1 MNPKIIYK
9 SKDPF
14 DLGITWTVVRDFWH
28 YNTEDFHNALR
39 VWCREV
45 IFVIKRRF
53 NKDQMAAFKELQR
66 IKEERK

>member
-14 DLGITWTVVRDFWH
+14 DLGATWTVIRDDWH
-28 YNTEDFHNALR
+28 FNTERFGKALS
-39 VWCREV
+39 WWWHEV
-45 IFVIKRRF
+45 IHVIKRRF